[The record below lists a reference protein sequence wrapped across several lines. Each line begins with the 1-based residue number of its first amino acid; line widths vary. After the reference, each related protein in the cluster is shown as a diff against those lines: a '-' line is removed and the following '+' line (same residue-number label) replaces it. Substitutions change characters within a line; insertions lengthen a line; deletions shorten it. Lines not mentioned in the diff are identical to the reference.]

1 MLNIKTMKIVSFF
14 ILTLLLTVGIS
25 GCSKEKFDPTDTV
38 TSIFSGDYGNSGL
51 WDLVVTVNGEQIEN
65 HGYVRFDS
73 KLMKEGNFKF
83 IDVIPG
89 ESTKEFKNVPL
100 VETDK
105 GMSFKIEYSQSD
117 KPIVIT
123 GLIIL
128 GKMTVDISF

>member
-1 MLNIKTMKIVSFF
+1 M
-14 ILTLLLTVGIS
+14 TVGIS

-65 HGYVRFDS
+65 HGHVRFDS

-105 GMSFKIEYSQSD
+105 GMSFKIEYTQFD
-117 KPIVIT
+117 KPVVIT